1 VTDEHSGMP
10 ALLNAALLQWLEGM
24 AAQGILTT
32 DRALVIRGWNRW
44 LETHTGFT
52 AEQMI
57 GQPLLTAFPELV
69 TRGFEPHYR
78 AALSGQS
85 RFFTHTFHR
94 YLIPGR
100 IAAGGEIAQNARLVP
115 LSVDGT
121 VVGTLTVIEDVS
133 DRVASERELRSQ
145 IESANMARNAAEEA
159 SRVKEEF
166 LTTLSHEI
174 RTPLNAVVGWT
185 KILLGRT
192 VDPTML
198 ARALQVIDRN
208 ALAQMRLIDDMLD
221 MARVMSGKLRLELRP
236 VDLASVTFAAIDVV
250 TPTAAAK
257 RITVRSVIET
267 DEPWVLGDPDRL
279 QQVVWNL
286 LSNSIKFTE
295 AGGTVTVEISPLD
308 ESVQL
313 KVTDTGAGIAADFL
327 PLMFERF
334 RQQDASAN
342 RRHGGLGLGL
352 SLVRQLVELHGGTVM
367 AESVVGIGTTITV
380 TLPSHHPV
388 AMTATAEMPPLEG
401 DISSLAGIRVLLVED
416 KDDALEILTAALQQM
431 GMTVQE
437 ARSAAEALAR
447 LDDARTT
454 GGMPDVIISDIG
466 LPGEDGYRL
475 MQKLSLRDAMS
486 GGDIPV
492 IAVTAYGRPEDRARA
507 LAAGFRQHLAKPV
520 TPAVLGTAILR
531 VLNEDS
537 RSPRRIAPQ

>member
-1 VTDEHSGMP
+1 VTDDYPGMP

-44 LETHTGFT
+44 LETHTGFS

-69 TRGFEPHYR
+69 TRGFELHYR

-115 LSVDGT
+115 LTVDGT
-121 VVGTLTVIEDVS
+121 VVGTLTVIEDIS

-145 IESANMARNAAEEA
+145 IESANLARNAAEEA

-185 KILLGRT
+185 KILLGRPLEPAM
-192 VDPTML
+192 V

-236 VDLASVTFAAIDVV
+236 VDLASIAFAAIDVV

-257 RITVRSVIET
+257 RITVRSMIET

-295 AGGTVTVEISPLD
+295 PGGTVTVEISPIQ

-327 PLMFERF
+327 PVMFERF
-334 RQQDASAN
+334 RQQDGSAN

-367 AESVVGIGTTITV
+367 AESAVGIGTTITV

-388 AMTATAEMPPLEG
+388 AMTATTEMPDA
-401 DISSLAGIRVLLVED
+401 DISSLAGVRVLLVED
-416 KDDALEILTAALQQM
+416 KDDSLEILTAALQQM
-431 GMTVQE
+431 GMTVKD
-437 ARSAAEALAR
+437 ARSAGEALAR
-447 LDDARTT
+447 LDEARAA
-454 GGMPDVIISDIG
+454 GALPDIIISDIG
-466 LPGEDGYRL
+466 LPDEDGYRL

-486 GGDIPV
+486 GGEIPV

-520 TPAVLGTAILR
+520 TPAVLGAAILR

-537 RSPRRIAPQ
+537 RSPRRTAPQ

>member
-1 VTDEHSGMP
+1 VTDERSGTP

-57 GQPLLTAFPELV
+57 GLPLLTAFPELV

-78 AALSGQS
+78 GALSGQS

-94 YLIPGR
+94 YVIPGR

-145 IESANMARNAAEEA
+145 IESANTARHAAEEA

-185 KILLGRT
+185 KILLGRP
-192 VDPTML
+192 VEPAML

-221 MARVMSGKLRLELRP
+221 MARIMSGKLRLELRP
-236 VDLASVTFAAIDVV
+236 VDLAAIAFAAVDVV

-286 LSNSIKFTE
+286 LSNSIKFTDS
-295 AGGTVTVEISPLD
+295 GGTVTVEISPLQD
-308 ESVQL
+308 FVQL
-313 KVTDTGAGIAADFL
+313 KVTDTGVGIAADFL

-367 AESVVGIGTTITV
+367 PESEVGIGTTITV

-388 AMTATAEMPPLEG
+388 AMTATSDIPLAA
-401 DISSLAGIRVLLVED
+401 DISSLAGVRVLLVED

-431 GMTVQE
+431 GMTVQAARSAREALASLDE
-437 ARSAAEALAR
+437 ARSAGALP
-447 LDDARTT
+447 
-454 GGMPDVIISDIG
+454 GVIISDIG
-466 LPGEDGYRL
+466 LPEEDGYRL
-475 MQKLSLRDAMS
+475 VQKLSLRDARS
-486 GGDIPV
+486 GGEIPV

-520 TPAVLGTAILR
+520 TPAALGTAILR

-537 RSPRRIAPQ
+537 RSPRGIAPQ

>member
-1 VTDEHSGMP
+1 MP

-52 AEQMI
+52 GEQMI

-115 LSVDGT
+115 LSIDGT

-145 IESANMARNAAEEA
+145 IESANLARNAAEEA

-185 KILLGRT
+185 KILLGRP
-192 VDPTML
+192 VVEPAML

-236 VDLASVTFAAIDVV
+236 VDLASIAFAAIDVV

-257 RITVRSVIET
+257 RITVRSLIET

-295 AGGTVTVEISPLD
+295 PGGTVTVEISPVRD
-308 ESVQL
+308 SVQL

-367 AESVVGIGTTITV
+367 AESAVGIGTTISV

-388 AMTATAEMPPLEG
+388 AMTGGDMPALDV
-401 DISSLAGIRVLLVED
+401 DISSLAGVRVLLVED

-431 GMTVQE
+431 GMTVKE
-437 ARSAAEALAR
+437 ARSAGEALAR
-447 LDDARTT
+447 LDEARAV
-454 GGMPDVIISDIG
+454 GALPDIIISDIG
-466 LPGEDGYRL
+466 LPDEDGYRL

-507 LAAGFRQHLAKPV
+507 LAAGFRQHLTKPV
-520 TPAVLGTAILR
+520 APTVLGTAILR

-537 RSPRRIAPQ
+537 RSPRRKTPQ